1 MKTRE
6 RGIALILVILV
17 LLVLSV
23 LGITASVMMTQED
36 KTSSRQDLQRSAF
49 YVAEVGLRTGEGILT
64 PIPYSNDNLN
74 NLLIYDSSAQ
84 VQTPAMVPARP
95 VVPPGWDLAH
105 LGTYLAPG
113 GVPVVNREVA
123 IAGSTS
129 GKVRAFYSLCVRN
142 NPDDPGI
149 IYSPPR
155 NLDSRL
161 RLISVAFITDSAG
174 LTANTNMLAVK
185 ILEEEIN
192 WTGWTQGASNQKLGN
207 AAGTSSAIYAGT

>member
-6 RGIALILVILV
+6 HGIALILVILV

-74 NLLIYDSSAQ
+74 NLLIYDSTAQ
-84 VQTPAMVPARP
+84 TQTPAMIPARP
-95 VVPPGWDLAH
+95 VVPPGWDLGH

-113 GVPVVNREVA
+113 GVPVVNREVP

-149 IYSPPR
+149 TYAPPR

-174 LTANTNMLAVK
+174 VTANTNVLAVK

>member
-1 MKTRE
+1 MKNHE

-17 LLVLSV
+17 LMVLSV
-23 LGITASVMMTQED
+23 LGITASMMMTQED
-36 KTSSRQDLQRSAF
+36 RTSSRQDLQRSAF
-49 YVAEVGLRTGEGILT
+49 YVAEMGLRAGETILT

-84 VQTPAMVPARP
+84 AQTPAMVPARP
-95 VVPPGWDLAH
+95 VVPPGWNLAH

-113 GVPVVNREVA
+113 GVPVVNHEVA
-123 IAGSTS
+123 IAGSTG

-149 IYSPPR
+149 TYSPSR

-161 RLISVAFITDSAG
+161 RLISVVFLTASAG
-174 LTANTNMLAVK
+174 VTSSTNVLAVK
-185 ILEEEIN
+185 VLEEEFN

-207 AAGTSSAIYAGT
+207 AGGTSSAIYAGT